1 MKRMKKKFFAWF
13 LCLALMALPALA
25 VVSPDADFY
34 VYDGPNVLTEDTK
47 GMIVFSNDLLYQD
60 CGAQFVVVV
69 VSSTGGA
76 DIADYAYDLFND
88 WNIGD
93 KKKQN
98 GLLLLLAID
107 QQDYYLLPGTG
118 VEEELSWGK
127 VKTLVNSS
135 LEPEFAKGNYDAGV
149 QAVFPLLFQRLAQ
162 VCGSDVTV
170 DQGKQAY
177 RDYLNGSYDYA
188 PYQEENG
195 VDFFWIILIVLV
207 LILIFGSR
215 GGGRRRRGFF
225 FFMPPHHHR
234 PPRPPFGGPDPFG
247 SDHHGPGP
255 RPPRGGGF
263 GGGSRGSFGGG
274 SRGGFGG
281 GSRGGGFGGGRSGG
295 GGGSRG
301 GGGGRG
307 R

>member
-127 VKTLVNSS
+127 VKTLVNP
-135 LEPEFAKGNYDAGV
+135 LRAGI
-149 QAVFPLLFQRLAQ
+149 
-162 VCGSDVTV
+162 C
-170 DQGKQAY
+170 QGQL
-177 RDYLNGSYDYA
+177 R
-188 PYQEENG
+188 
-195 VDFFWIILIVLV
+195 
-207 LILIFGSR
+207 R
-215 GGGRRRRGFF
+215 GGA
-225 FFMPPHHHR
+225 
-234 PPRPPFGGPDPFG
+234 GGISAAFPAA
-247 SDHHGPGP
+247 GPGL
-255 RPPRGGGF
+255 RQRRN
-263 GGGSRGSFGGG
+263 RGSGKAGLPRL
-274 SRGGFGG
+274 SERQL
-281 GSRGGGFGGGRSGG
+281 
-295 GGGSRG
+295 
-301 GGGGRG
+301 
-307 R
+307 

>member
-1 MKRMKKKFFAWF
+1 M
-13 LCLALMALPALA
+13 
-25 VVSPDADFY
+25 
-34 VYDGPNVLTEDTK
+34 
-47 GMIVFSNDLLYQD
+47 
-60 CGAQFVVVV
+60 
-69 VSSTGGA
+69 
-76 DIADYAYDLFND
+76 
-88 WNIGD
+88 
-93 KKKQN
+93 
-98 GLLLLLAID
+98 
-107 QQDYYLLPGTG
+107 
-118 VEEELSWGK
+118 EEELSWGK
-127 VKTLVNSS
+127 VKNLVNSS

-149 QAVFPLLFQRLAQ
+149 QAVFPLLFRRLAQ

-188 PYQEENG
+188 PYQEESG

-225 FFMPPHHHR
+225 FFMPPHYHR
-234 PPRPPFGGPDPFG
+234 PPRPPFGGPDR
-247 SDHHGPGP
+247 HGPGP

-263 GGGSRGSFGGG
+263 GGGSR
-274 SRGGFGG
+274 
-281 GSRGGGFGGGRSGG
+281 GGFGGGRSGG